1 MIYFKTPISSK
12 NNLPA
17 KDSSRSFRIKKTLVI
32 YMPGSLI
39 GRIIISMVCRVSAS
53 EKGMIAIELNVHA
66 HSIAVSLIEVIIAT
80 LYATACCPNIVYT
93 VLEMSKGIAKGMP

>member
-1 MIYFKTPISSK
+1 MIYFKTPISFK
-12 NNLPA
+12 NN
-17 KDSSRSFRIKKTLVI
+17 SRSFRIKKTLVI

-39 GRIIISMVCRVSAS
+39 GRIIISRVCRVSAS
-53 EKGMIAIELNVHA
+53 EKGMIAI
-66 HSIAVSLIEVIIAT
+66 SLIEVIIAT

>member
-1 MIYFKTPISSK
+1 MIYFKTPISFK
-12 NNLPA
+12 NN
-17 KDSSRSFRIKKTLVI
+17 SRSFRIKKTLVI

-80 LYATACCPNIVYT
+80 LYA
-93 VLEMSKGIAKGMP
+93 GMLTKYSIYRVGNVKRNR

>member
-1 MIYFKTPISSK
+1 MIYFKTPISFK
-12 NNLPA
+12 NN
-17 KDSSRSFRIKKTLVI
+17 SRSFRIKKTLVI

>member
-17 KDSSRSFRIKKTLVI
+17 KDSSRSFRIKNTLEI
-32 YMPGSLI
+32 YIPGSWI
-39 GRIIISMVCRVSAS
+39 GRITISMVCLVSAS
-53 EKGMIAIELNVHA
+53 EKGMIAIVLNVRA

-80 LYATACCPNIVYT
+80 LYATACCSNTVYT